1 MANLHPYLPLQVCV
15 YILSADCLR
24 YMSIVCV
31 YIFLAPEVLHHF
43 PSPFQQARNFHPVN
57 SRLMHGNAVSDARL
71 YNRSLMGGPDAP
83 YMPQGV
89 PPVPP
94 MRGMASYNGARTG
107 SFASFGHPA
116 SHFGAPIQVN
126 KKF

>member
-1 MANLHPYLPLQVCV
+1 
-15 YILSADCLR
+15 
-24 YMSIVCV
+24 
-31 YIFLAPEVLHHF
+31 
-43 PSPFQQARNFHPVN
+43 
-57 SRLMHGNAVSDARL
+57 MHGNAVSDARL

-126 KKF
+126 KNFFSCSYIFISCLFTFISDERI

>member
-1 MANLHPYLPLQVCV
+1 
-15 YILSADCLR
+15 
-24 YMSIVCV
+24 
-31 YIFLAPEVLHHF
+31 
-43 PSPFQQARNFHPVN
+43 
-57 SRLMHGNAVSDARL
+57 MHGNAVSDARL

-126 KKF
+126 KKILSFLFIHFHQLFIYFFLDERI

>member
-1 MANLHPYLPLQVCV
+1 MFTYV
-15 YILSADCLR
+15 
-24 YMSIVCV
+24 SI
-31 YIFLAPEVLHHF
+31 APEVLHHF

-116 SHFGAPIQVN
+116 SHFGAPIQV
-126 KKF
+126 KKFLCMYI

>member
-1 MANLHPYLPLQVCV
+1 
-15 YILSADCLR
+15 
-24 YMSIVCV
+24 
-31 YIFLAPEVLHHF
+31 
-43 PSPFQQARNFHPVN
+43 
-57 SRLMHGNAVSDARL
+57 MHGNAVSDARL

-83 YMPQGV
+83 YMPQGG

-116 SHFGAPIQVN
+116 HLDPAAFGAPIQV
-126 KKF
+126 KKVSLLYIKICLHFSSTV